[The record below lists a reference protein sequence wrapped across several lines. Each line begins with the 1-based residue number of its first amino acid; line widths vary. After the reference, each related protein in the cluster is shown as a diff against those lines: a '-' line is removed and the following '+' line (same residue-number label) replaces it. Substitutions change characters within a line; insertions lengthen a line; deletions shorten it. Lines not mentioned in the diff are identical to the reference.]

1 MPTVLIVDDDPPMLR
16 YLRSLLECAGFQ
28 ASVAGGGEEALAALR
43 NGPLPDAILLDLM
56 MPGMDGLETLEH
68 IRNITST
75 AKVIMLSGHRET
87 PQVVQAI
94 KLGAL
99 DYLTKPVDEAE
110 LMHLLGRCLQ
120 PAPITLHPESEL
132 VEELEG
138 DNFFLAVSPAMRRIF
153 AQIERIAKVEV
164 PVLITGES
172 GTGKEI
178 ISLLLHKFSPRS
190 KKRFLKV
197 NCAAIPEDLLESEL
211 FGYEPGA
218 FTGASHSK
226 PGQFEL
232 CDKGTILLD
241 EIGEMPPRLQAKL
254 LQVLQE
260 QRFFRL
266 GGRSP
271 VAVDVRILA
280 ATNVNI
286 ESALKYGKLR
296 VDLYYRLNAFSVHV
310 PPLRERR
317 EEIAPLFQH
326 FMKRLALAYQRPPQ
340 PLTERLS
347 QACMQHAWP
356 GNVRELH
363 NLAKRYLVLG
373 DDGALADELRASSG
387 LADRS
392 SLPPVSVASGRD
404 LKQLVREMKGEAE
417 AEAIR
422 RALEHTRWKRKDAAE
437 MLGISYKALIY
448 KARQYN
454 ILRARP
460 QRGVVEMFPKNPQEK
475 KKFSVSGES
484 L

>member
-1 MPTVLIVDDDPPMLR
+1 MPYVLIVDDDPTMLR

-28 ASVAGGGEEALAALR
+28 ANLAGGGEEALAILR
-43 NGPLPDAILLDLM
+43 SGPPPDAILLDLM
-56 MPGMDGLETLEH
+56 MPDMDGLQTLQR
-68 IRNITST
+68 IREVLPD

-87 PQVVQAI
+87 AHVVHAI

-99 DYLTKPVDEAE
+99 DYLTKPVNEAE
-110 LMHLLGRCLQ
+110 LMRLLGRCLES
-120 PAPITLHPESEL
+120 APVEL
-132 VEELEG
+132 RDSGELLEEL
-138 DNFFLAVSPAMRRIF
+138 DANNFFLAVSPAMRRIF
-153 AQIERIAKVEV
+153 AQVERIARVEV

-178 ISLLLHKFSPRS
+178 ISLLLHKLSPRA

-218 FTGASHSK
+218 FTGANHSK

-266 GGRSP
+266 GGKSP

-286 ESALKYGKLR
+286 ESALKHGKLR
-296 VDLYYRLNAFSVHV
+296 VDLYYRLNAFHVEV
-310 PPLRERR
+310 PPLRDRR
-317 EEIAPLFQH
+317 EEIAPLFHH
-326 FMKRLALAYQRPPQ
+326 FMKRLALEYQRPPQ
-340 PLTERLS
+340 PLTERLL
-347 QACMQHAWP
+347 QACVQHVWP

-363 NLAKRYLVLG
+363 NFVKRYLVLG
-373 DDGALADELRASSG
+373 DDAALAAELRALPVATEHSF
-387 LADRS
+387 
-392 SLPPVSVASGRD
+392 LPPVSATAGRD

-422 RALEHTRWKRKDAAE
+422 RALEQTHWKRKDAAE

-454 ILRARP
+454 ILHARP
-460 QRGVVEMFPKNPQEK
+460 RRGVVEMVPKDK
-475 KKFSVSGES
+475 KKFIAGHES
-484 L
+484 H